1 MATIRPFRAVRPAA
15 DKAENVIALPY
26 DVMNRQEAAEMAEG
40 KPYSFLHISRAEID
54 LSFLEDPYSKAVYQK
69 GRENFDRMQEEG
81 VYLQDENP
89 CLYIYRQEMNGRYQ
103 TGIVG
108 CFSIDEYENNIIRKH
123 ELTRLEKEVDRIS
136 HFDAC
141 SANTEPVFLTYRRNS
156 HIDQMI
162 ADFISGKQPV
172 YDFYS
177 KDGIGHSLWVLDDD
191 MLIERVCR
199 EFSRIDRLYIAD
211 GHHRSASAC
220 EVGKKRRSENP
231 DYDGTEEFN
240 YFMAV
245 IFPDS
250 DLKIYDYN
258 RVVKDL
264 NGFTKEELLDEISKA
279 GFIVTCQGERPYRPE
294 KTHEFSIYLD
304 GNWYKMETRPELVPE
319 NVIGALD
326 VSILQ
331 DNVLGPILGIGD
343 PRTDSRIDF
352 VGGIR
357 GLEELSR
364 RADSDMKLAF
374 AVYPVTMEELMNIA
388 DCGEIMPPKST
399 WFEPKL
405 GSGLFIHKI

>member
-1 MATIRPFRAVRPAA
+1 MATIRPFRAIRPAA
-15 DKAENVIALPY
+15 DRAETVIALPY
-26 DVMNRQEAAEMAEG
+26 DVMSREEAAKMAE
-40 KPYSFLHISRAEID
+40 KNPYSFLHISRAEID
-54 LSFLEDPYSKAVYQK
+54 LPDQENPYCERVYQQS
-69 GRENFDRMQEEG
+69 RENFVNLQEEG
-81 VYLQDENP
+81 IYLQDEKP
-89 CLYIYRQEMNGRYQ
+89 CFYIYRQEMDGRYQ

-108 CFSIDEYENNIIRKH
+108 CFSIDEYENNTIKKH
-123 ELTRLEKEVDRIS
+123 ELTRLEKEMDRIH
-136 HFDAC
+136 HFDTC
-141 SANTEPVFLTYRRNS
+141 SANTEPVFLTYRRS
-156 HIDQMI
+156 SQIDRLI
-162 ADFISGKQPV
+162 ADFLSESQPV
-172 YDFYS
+172 YDFRS
-177 KDGIGHSLWVLDDD
+177 ADGIGHTLWVLDDD
-191 MLIERVCR
+191 TLIKDICR
-199 EFSRIDRLYIAD
+199 QFAQIDGLYIAD

-220 EVGKKRRSENP
+220 EVGKKRRKENP

-250 DLKIYDYN
+250 DLKIFDYN

-264 NGFTKEELLDEISKA
+264 NGYTKEELLDKIANA
-279 GFIVTCQGERPYRPE
+279 GFIVTDQGEVPYRPE
-294 KTHEFSIYLD
+294 KTHEFSMYLD
-304 GNWYKMETRPELVPE
+304 GHWYKMETKPEIIPE

-331 DNVLGPILGIGD
+331 DNVLEPVLDIGD

-357 GLEELSR
+357 GLDELSR

-399 WFEPKL
+399 WFEPNL

>member
-1 MATIRPFRAVRPAA
+1 
-15 DKAENVIALPY
+15 
-26 DVMNRQEAAEMAEG
+26 MAEG

-54 LSFLEDPYSKAVYQK
+54 LPDLGDPYCDAVYLQ
-69 GRENFDRMQEEG
+69 GRKNFDRLQEEG
-81 VYLQDENP
+81 IYLQDEKP
-89 CLYIYRQEMNGRYQ
+89 CLYIYRQEMDGRYQ

-108 CFSIDEYENNIIRKH
+108 CFSIDEYENNTIKKH
-123 ELTRLEKEVDRIS
+123 ELTRLEKEMDRIN

-141 SANTEPVFLTYRRNS
+141 SANTEPVFLTYRRDS
-156 HIDQMI
+156 RIDQI
-162 ADFISGKQPV
+162 ISDFLAVKQPV
-172 YDFYS
+172 YDFRTP
-177 KDGIGHSLWVLDDD
+177 DGIGHTLWVLDDD
-191 MLIERVCR
+191 VLIADICR
-199 EFSRIDRLYIAD
+199 QFAQIDVLYIAD

-220 EVGKKRRSENP
+220 EVGKKRRRENP

-250 DLKIYDYN
+250 DLKIFDYN

-264 NGFTKEELLDEISKA
+264 NGYTKDELLERIAGA
-279 GFIVTCQGERPYRPE
+279 GFVVTDQGKEPYRPA
-294 KTHEFSIYLD
+294 KTHEFSMYLD
-304 GNWYKMETRPELVPE
+304 GHWYSMETRPEIIPE

-331 DNVLGPILGIGD
+331 DNVLGPVLGIGD

-364 RADSDMKLAF
+364 RAESDMKLAF
-374 AVYPVTMEELMNIA
+374 AVYPVTMGELMNIA

>member
-54 LSFLEDPYSKAVYQK
+54 LPFLEDPYSKAVYQK